1 MASGLK
7 LVRQALGPDALI
19 LSTRTIRTGKLGLL
33 SKPTLEITAAIDSPQ
48 PRDTTGYRQAG
59 PPARP
64 FFQGP
69 AKTVKKKN
77 GGRINLAVDDQ
88 LSLDYGAFTDQ
99 PAPADRLPSEA
110 LTFRSA
116 PMEQEPA
123 TVAPVAAPPAT
134 GEDERLRSEVDELKN
149 LVNSL
154 VGELAKVTKPS
165 PAPATASEAPRP
177 EQVRLPANKLDSL
190 KTIKDPVLKM
200 LNRRGVNGETATALA
215 NFARDT
221 MPGVDLLDEEKIRSF
236 LVQTIYN
243 LIEVQPPDFSPV
255 GPQQRIA
262 LVGPTGVGK
271 TTTLAKLAAHYL
283 SNYSS
288 SIALITI
295 DTYRIAAVEQLKV
308 YGEIMHLPVEVVIT
322 PDQLAEALERHKD
335 TSLLLID
342 TAGRSPRDS
351 LAISELSSFFRPEL
365 NIEKHLVLSAATR
378 ENELVGIIESFA
390 ALGIDKTLF
399 TKVDECTHTGVIL
412 NIQVQ
417 NSAPLSYITNGQ
429 RVPEDLLEISRR
441 SVAELIMGQ
450 PEGLAHE

>member
-48 PRDTTGYRQAG
+48 PRDKAAQRG
-59 PPARP
+59 PDPSARP
-64 FFQGP
+64 FFQNP
-69 AKTVKKKN
+69 EQKSKRKKASTS
-77 GGRINLAVDDQ
+77 INCTVDDK
-88 LSLDYGAFTDQ
+88 LSLDYGSFTANPPQ
-99 PAPADRLPSEA
+99 PAQSAAEV
-110 LTFRSA
+110 LTFRNV
-116 PMEQEPA
+116 PEEPA
-123 TVAPVAAPPAT
+123 QVAA
-134 GEDERLRSEVDELKN
+134 EDGKLRSEVDELKS
-149 LVNSL
+149 LVQSL
-154 VGELAKVTKPS
+154 VGELAKVTS
-165 PAPATASEAPRP
+165 PPPAAVKESAPPP
-177 EQVRLPANKLDSL
+177 EQVRLPLNRLDSL
-190 KTIKDPVLKM
+190 KAVKDPVLKM
-200 LNRRGVNGETATALA
+200 LYRQGIHGETATALA
-215 NFARDT
+215 NFTRDT
-221 MPGVDLLDEEKIRSF
+221 MAAVDLLDEDKIRSF
-236 LVQTIYN
+236 IVQTIHN
-243 LIEVQPPDFSPV
+243 LIEVQPPTFSPT

-322 PDQLAEALERHKD
+322 PDQLQEALQRHQD
-335 TSLLLID
+335 ASLLLID

-378 ENELVGIIESFA
+378 ENELLSTIDSFA

-417 NSAPLSYITNGQ
+417 NNAPLSYITNGQ

-450 PEGLAHE
+450 PEGSAHE